1 MVREEKPELE
11 EAKAE
16 EDEEGMG
23 EELNFPERE
32 NDPSTGPL
40 DLLEEAAIFFLVAV
54 ERKKGKP
61 LFSDTAFGYL
71 VWQTQLNTSPVFIGL
86 R

>member
-40 DLLEEAAIFFLVAV
+40 DLLEEAAIFFFWL
-54 ERKKGKP
+54 
-61 LFSDTAFGYL
+61 
-71 VWQTQLNTSPVFIGL
+71 Q
-86 R
+86 

>member
-40 DLLEEAAIFFLVAV
+40 DLLEEAAIFF
-54 ERKKGKP
+54 
-61 LFSDTAFGYL
+61 FGCSREKEGE
-71 VWQTQLNTSPVFIGL
+71 TFIFRYRVRL
-86 R
+86 SSLANPA